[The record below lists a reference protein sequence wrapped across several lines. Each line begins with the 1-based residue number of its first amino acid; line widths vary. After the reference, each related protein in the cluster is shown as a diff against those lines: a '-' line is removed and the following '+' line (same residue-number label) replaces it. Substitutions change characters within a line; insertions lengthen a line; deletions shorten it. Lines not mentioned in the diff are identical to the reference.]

1 MTGYVYGADGTR
13 VAKGSI
19 TSWSCD
25 PNVNGFTTSS
35 DYILGPS
42 NQQFTELRASST
54 PNVMIWHHTN
64 IWLGGNLLGTYD
76 EFGTH
81 FYFDDPLG
89 TRRAQTDSQGVLE
102 QTCQSLPYGDGE
114 TCAPTPTEHLFTGK
128 ERDTESG
135 NDYFG
140 ARYYGSN
147 MGRFMSPDYSD
158 DDDGPVSIP
167 YYNPSNP
174 QSLNLY
180 SYVHNNP
187 LVNTDPD
194 GHDCIYADGN
204 GGGYVQRG
212 DCTNAGGK
220 DDNGVYVDGT
230 IDVNSFKYNA
240 SNNSSSFSFTPNDA
254 PSGAIGTGVL
264 QGPNLSNG
272 PTDGDAYFA
281 AASMIGNGGMAAIKD
296 FTIGSVVGGAI
307 GGAVLASGA
316 GAAALTTL
324 GDLGSGVTEH
334 AEEAKLLAR
343 HGITPAQARAAIEAA
358 KKSGDVVEAMGRYG
372 PQLRYTAN
380 GIRVVVA
387 TTGRNAGKIIT
398 AFFK

>member
-1 MTGYVYGADGTR
+1 MT
-13 VAKGSI
+13 
-19 TSWSCD
+19 
-25 PNVNGFTTSS
+25 
-35 DYILGPS
+35 
-42 NQQFTELRASST
+42 
-54 PNVMIWHHTN
+54 
-64 IWLGGNLLGTYD
+64 
-76 EFGTH
+76 
-81 FYFDDPLG
+81 
-89 TRRAQTDSQGVLE
+89 
-102 QTCQSLPYGDGE
+102 QTCSFMTLPYV
-114 TCAPTPTEHLFTGK
+114 CSFLYKFTGK

-343 HGITPAQARAAIEAA
+343 HGITPAQARAAIKAA

>member
-1 MTGYVYGADGTR
+1 MQ
-13 VAKGSI
+13 I
-19 TSWSCD
+19 
-25 PNVNGFTTSS
+25 
-35 DYILGPS
+35 
-42 NQQFTELRASST
+42 ASR
-54 PNVMIWHHTN
+54 
-64 IWLGGNLLGTYD
+64 Y
-76 EFGTH
+76 
-81 FYFDDPLG
+81 
-89 TRRAQTDSQGVLE
+89 
-102 QTCQSLPYGDGE
+102 
-114 TCAPTPTEHLFTGK
+114 TGK

-135 NDYFG
+135 LDYFG
-140 ARYYGSN
+140 ARYYGSS

-187 LVNTDPD
+187 VTGTDPD
-194 GHDCIYADGN
+194 GHDCVVQSRVDANHETVSVSSGTCAGVNVGSGQSATYVPGTVTGYSSN
-204 GGGYVQRG
+204 GGTSLDIGYNSYDGQSSGVE
-212 DCTNAGGK
+212 NAKGAPAF
-220 DDNGVYVDGT
+220 DNPGIDGPA
-230 IDVNSFKYNA
+230 NA
-240 SNNSSSFSFTPNDA
+240 AVFGQIGNQGM
-254 PSGAIGTGVL
+254 GAIK
-264 QGPNLSNG
+264 
-272 PTDGDAYFA
+272 A
-281 AASMIGNGGMAAIKD
+281 
-296 FTIGSVVGGAI
+296 FTVGSVVGGAV
-307 GGAVLASGA
+307 GGAVLASGV

-334 AEEAKLLAR
+334 AETAQLLAR
-343 HGITPAQARAAIEAA
+343 HGITPEQARAAIEAA

>member
-1 MTGYVYGADGTR
+1 
-13 VAKGSI
+13 
-19 TSWSCD
+19 
-25 PNVNGFTTSS
+25 
-35 DYILGPS
+35 
-42 NQQFTELRASST
+42 
-54 PNVMIWHHTN
+54 
-64 IWLGGNLLGTYD
+64 
-76 EFGTH
+76 
-81 FYFDDPLG
+81 
-89 TRRAQTDSQGVLE
+89 
-102 QTCQSLPYGDGE
+102 
-114 TCAPTPTEHLFTGK
+114 
-128 ERDTESG
+128 
-135 NDYFG
+135 
-140 ARYYGSN
+140 